1 MGLLDTLMG
10 NASETNAEEVKDEL
24 AAILADNEQV
34 VKAYKLVRDL
44 VIFTTGRVMFIDK
57 QGLTGRKVNYHSIPY
72 RAITQF
78 VVESAGHFDTDSE
91 LTLWVSGQN
100 SPLKIELSK
109 NAAQGVQKTLAQQ
122 LFG

>member
-10 NASETNAEEVKDEL
+10 NASETSIEEVREEL
-24 AAILADNEQV
+24 SPILADTEQV
-34 VKAYKLVRDL
+34 IKAYKLVRDL
-44 VIFTTGRVMFIDK
+44 VIFTSGRVMFIDK

-78 VVESAGHFDTDSE
+78 VVESAGHFDMDSE
-91 LTLWVSGQN
+91 LTVWVSGQDA
-100 SPLKIELSK
+100 PLKIELSK
-109 NAAQGVQKTLAQQ
+109 NAAPGVQKALAEK

>member
-10 NASETNAEEVKDEL
+10 NASETSAEEVREEL

-34 VKAYKLVRDL
+34 IKAYKLVRDL
-44 VIFTTGRVMFIDK
+44 VIFTSGRVMFIDK

-91 LTLWVSGQN
+91 LTLWVSGQD

-109 NAAQGVQKTLAQQ
+109 HAAQGVQKMLADR